1 MHANRSLSQEA
12 YQTIRQK
19 IIALDLPP
27 GAVIDEARLQTDL
40 GLGRTPIRE
49 ALQRLALE
57 KLVAIIP
64 RRGTFVAD
72 IGITDLHRLFE
83 ARLVLETLA
92 ARLAAQR
99 GSEAHWQTMAA
110 ALDRIPAAD
119 PVPPDLLIAIDEQC
133 HAIMY
138 EAADNKFLQDTLTT
152 LYALSLRLWYYSLA
166 RMGGMR
172 EAILEHRHILA
183 ALRRRD
189 ADAAADLL
197 ETHIRTFQ
205 TNIQSVVLGATAGN
219 GNF

>member
-205 TNIQSVVLGATAGN
+205 ANIQSVVLGATAGN

>member
-1 MHANRSLSQEA
+1 MHGNRSLSQEA

-27 GAVIDEARLQTDL
+27 GAVIDEARLQAEL

-72 IGITDLHRLFE
+72 IGISDLQRLFE

-92 ARLAAQR
+92 AQLAAQR
-99 GSEAHWQTMAA
+99 GNETHWQAMEA
-110 ALDRIPAAD
+110 ALDRITAGDVAD
-119 PVPPDLLIAIDEQC
+119 PDLLIAIDEQC

-138 EAADNKFLQDTLTT
+138 EAADNKFLQETLTT
-152 LYALSLRLWYYSLA
+152 LYALSLRLWYYALA

-172 EAILEHRHILA
+172 DAILEHRHILA
-183 ALRRRD
+183 ALRRG
-189 ADAAADLL
+189 DAAAAAQLL
-197 ETHIRTFQ
+197 EAHIHTFQ
-205 TNIQSVVLGATAGN
+205 TNIQSVVLGAPAGN
-219 GNF
+219 GNL